1 MSATEELRRLLGER
15 GVEYR
20 AIGDATFWETHDGA
34 FRYKAESH
42 AEKLMVMT
50 CCSQKCTVMTP
61 EQAIAATLGSTYE
74 PPLACHWD
82 GDVLVL
88 TVPRD
93 PSSIHVQ
100 RAEGQPRKVYSGE
113 PELVS
118 THAVIVSDE
127 STDCA
132 TGHCECELCGK
143 PIDIW
148 DKFCRHCGA
157 KVLQPVVMGKGER

>member
-1 MSATEELRRLLGER
+1 MTATDELRRMLDER
-15 GVEYR
+15 GVEWMDGGMFHRTHWVIDGIHYV
-20 AIGDATFWETHDGA
+20 AFEQGGKLYLQSSIGP
-34 FRYKAESH
+34 
-42 AEKLMVMT
+42 L
-50 CCSQKCTVMTP
+50 TP

-82 GDVLVL
+82 GDALVL
-88 TVPRD
+88 AVLRD

-100 RAEGQPRKVYSGE
+100 RAKGQPRKVYSGE
-113 PELVS
+113 SELIS

-143 PIDIW
+143 PIDMW